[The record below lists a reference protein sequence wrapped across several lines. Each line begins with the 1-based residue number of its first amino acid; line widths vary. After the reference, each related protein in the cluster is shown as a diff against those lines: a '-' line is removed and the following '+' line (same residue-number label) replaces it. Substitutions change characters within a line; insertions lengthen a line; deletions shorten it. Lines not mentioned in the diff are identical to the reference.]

1 MGSGFSKMKKQAKAM
16 QDQMQQAKDQMEKIE
31 VEGSAGNGLV
41 KLTMN
46 GEKKLKKIAIQP
58 ECIDPEDPAGLEDL
72 IIAAH
77 EDAIKKIEE
86 ENPMP
91 FSL

>member
-16 QDQMQQAKDQMEKIE
+16 QDQMQQMKAQMEK
-31 VEGSAGNGLV
+31 VEAEGNAGNGLV
-41 KLTMN
+41 KLVLN
-46 GEKKLKKIAIQP
+46 GEKKLKKITIQP

-77 EDAIKKIEE
+77 EDALRKIEE